1 MTVRTAVDRVTTACL
16 QEDHTGRNVEN
27 STGKRER
34 RERMKGL
41 TADYQSPRAA
51 LCVGS
56 SLANRAVLNV
66 RNSYIAYTA
75 TSMQWRSY

>member
-1 MTVRTAVDRVTTACL
+1 
-16 QEDHTGRNVEN
+16 
-27 STGKRER
+27 
-34 RERMKGL
+34 MKGL